1 MDDNIKYAEESILGS
16 IEEAR
21 QHAEEL
27 YVDELRGKVDK
38 ILSDTKEKISK
49 TFNNFYRK
57 WTPPHNENG
66 ANYDFRT

>member
-27 YVDELRGKVDK
+27 YVDELRGKVER
-38 ILSDTKEKISK
+38 ILSDTKEKIHK

-57 WTPPHNENG
+57 WIPPHNENG
-66 ANYDFRT
+66 GNYNYRT